1 MSNRSWRPY
10 RPLAAFREIQADESR
25 AANRHR
31 LEGWPVVRGTP
42 EECALRHQR
51 ALQEA
56 QLAEHRRNR
65 GVA

>member
-10 RPLAAFREIQADESR
+10 RPLATFREIQADESR

-31 LEGWPVVRGTP
+31 LEGWPIMQGTA
-42 EECALRHQR
+42 EERAQRHLVAL
-51 ALQEA
+51 LEA

-65 GVA
+65 GLA